1 MPAARKAEHWRTRA
15 ACRGEDPDLF
25 FPIGVTGP
33 AIPQIAAA
41 KAVCAGCPVR
51 EACGAFALTT
61 NQEYGIWG
69 GLDEEERREQ
79 RRRWRR
85 GGDHE
90 TPAVAS

>member
-15 ACRGEDPDLF
+15 ACRSEDPDLF
-25 FPIGVTGP
+25 FPVGVTGP

-51 EACGAFALTT
+51 EACRAFAITT
-61 NQEYGIWG
+61 HQEYGIWG

-85 GGDHE
+85 GG
-90 TPAVAS
+90 VAS